1 MNNEVENYDNEEFI
15 ETLTALDSDA
25 KILING
31 SANFEIRYSW
41 NNGEL
46 YINIVA
52 KEKDR

>member
-1 MNNEVENYDNEEFI
+1 MNDEVENYDNEELI

-31 SANFEIRYSW
+31 STDFEIRHSW

-46 YINIVA
+46 YINVVN
-52 KEKDR
+52 KKDR